1 MAHTYVSALY
11 HCVFST
17 KERRG
22 SIPPA
27 KQTDLWS
34 YLGGIARKNGF
45 KALAVGGTD
54 NHAHLLLS
62 LPATIPLAK
71 AIQLLKGGSS
81 KWMNDSGAN
90 GFAWQEGYGAFSLGI
105 SQQAGAIAYIQSQAE
120 HHHKRGFEEEFL
132 AFLKKHGIETFPGA
146 EAPGYFQVS
155 LRDTP
160 HDAWRKKA
168 HAN

>member
-1 MAHTYVSALY
+1 MAHTYVSGLY

-17 KERRG
+17 KGRRG
-22 SIPPA
+22 LIPPA
-27 KQTDLWS
+27 KQPDLWS

-45 KALAVGGTD
+45 KAVAVGGTD

-62 LPATIPLAK
+62 LPATVPLAK

-90 GFAWQEGYGAFSLGI
+90 GFAWQEGYGAFSVGI
-105 SQQAGAIAYIQSQAE
+105 AQQAETIAYIQSQPE

-132 AFLKKHGIETFPGA
+132 AFLKKHGIE
-146 EAPGYFQVS
+146 
-155 LRDTP
+155 
-160 HDAWRKKA
+160 HDPSHVWG
-168 HAN
+168 